1 MQHSRKIF
9 SNTLYQFAGKIITS
23 ILGVVITVFLTRYLG
38 PEGFGKYTF
47 AVVFVTM
54 FGVIGDWGMTLIG
67 VRESSRRTESVG
79 EIVGNILTI
88 RLILAFVAILLSNVT
103 VYALPYSEETRLLV
117 SICSLSLLALSVKTS
132 FQIIFNAKLRMEL
145 FAISE
150 TAANVIAIL
159 LVGLLIA
166 TKAGLPL
173 IMGAFLVGQ
182 IFAAIVAWVLGVR
195 LLPVKLS
202 LFRRETGHLLAESFP
217 MGAILVTFTIY
228 NRIDTVLLS
237 HYRGEVVVGLYGAA
251 YRIFEVLVLGAAYFA
266 NSILPLI
273 SKLAISDRAALR
285 IVYQKAMIIL
295 LIMGF
300 LVATTNFVLAPI
312 GIAIVAGS
320 QFEGAVLALKILSLS
335 LIVSYL
341 NHLNGYTLIALGKQW
356 YSFFIAVAALSINL
370 ILNMW
375 LIPEYSLYAAAGVTF
390 VTEAIIAVSSFI
402 FLRRMIGVGLS
413 FGFIKDTLKSW
424 WQARGQLNFL
434 NKNTQ

>member
-1 MQHSRKIF
+1 MQHSQGIF
-9 SNTLYQFAGKIITS
+9 SNTLYQFLGKIVTS
-23 ILGVVITVFLTRYLG
+23 VLGVIITIFLTRYLG

-67 VRESSRRTESVG
+67 VREASRKIESASG
-79 EIVGNILTI
+79 IVGNILAV
-88 RLILAFVAILLSNVT
+88 RLVLAFVAILLANIV
-103 VYALPYSEETRLLV
+103 VYALPYSTEIRLLI
-117 SICSLSLLALSVKTS
+117 SICSLSLLALSIKTS

-150 TAANVIAIL
+150 TVANAMAII

-166 TKAGLPL
+166 VRANLPQ
-173 IMGAFLVGQ
+173 IMGAFLIGQ
-182 IFAAIVAWVLGVR
+182 VFAAVVAWVLGVR

-202 LFRRETGHLLAESFP
+202 LFHKGTRYLLAEAFP

-237 HYRGEVVVGLYGAA
+237 YYRGEVVVGLYGAA

-273 SKLAISDRAALR
+273 SKLAVSDRKALR
-285 IVYQKAMIIL
+285 FVYQKAMIIL

-300 LVATTNFVLAPI
+300 FVAITNFVLAPI
-312 GIAIVAGS
+312 GIAIVAGP
-320 QFEGAVLALKILSLS
+320 QFEGAVLALKILSFS

-356 YSFFIAVAALSINL
+356 YSFGIAVVALAINL
-370 ILNMW
+370 VLNMW
-375 LIPEYSLYAAAGVTF
+375 LIPKYSLYAAAGVTF
-390 VTEAIIAVSSFI
+390 VTEAVIAVLSFI
-402 FLRRMIGVGLS
+402 FIRRMIGVGLS
-413 FGFIKDTLKSW
+413 LGFVEETLKSW
-424 WQARGQLNFL
+424 WQARGPLNFL
-434 NKNTQ
+434 KNAE